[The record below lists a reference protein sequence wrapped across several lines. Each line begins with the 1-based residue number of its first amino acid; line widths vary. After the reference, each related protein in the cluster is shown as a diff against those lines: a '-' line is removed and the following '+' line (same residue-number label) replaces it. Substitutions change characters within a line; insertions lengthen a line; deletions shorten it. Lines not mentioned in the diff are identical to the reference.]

1 MKGSEFSSCKDHW
14 WKRAS
19 TGLSVLRLL
28 GQAPPELEMPE
39 LWRRGHRIVFFRHIG
54 DAPGSSLSSLRG
66 ATFPGWGRRLGVP
79 LYPSRRDLRNLR
91 GQKWICMGG
100 GESSVSRSSK
110 LGYSEDSWNTG
121 FTRLLRFLSSFSLD
135 AFTTS
140 TCGRNE
146 AEDGEEGRDVRG

>member
-19 TGLSVLRLL
+19 TGMSVLRLL
-28 GQAPPELEMPE
+28 GQAPPELEMPG
-39 LWRRGHRIVFFRHIG
+39 LWRRGLPVFGFFFRHIG
-54 DAPGSSLSSLRG
+54 DAPGFFPSPLGG
-66 ATFPGWGRRLGVP
+66 ASFPGWGRRLGVP

-110 LGYSEDSWNTG
+110 LGYSEDS
-121 FTRLLRFLSSFSLD
+121 
-135 AFTTS
+135 
-140 TCGRNE
+140 
-146 AEDGEEGRDVRG
+146 